1 MFMIADI
8 VLANMFHGM
17 RRGSIRKLS
26 KGLFA
31 LLLLG
36 CIVSIPLGV
45 IGYLAKLE
53 HDRREDVL
61 AHGALAMGTVTEA
74 KWIGRGCAFSYNFV
88 YRGNT
93 YRGGEGGCRLI
104 ATHPRGARLP
114 VRFAIA
120 DPGNSVAIGAD
131 HWPAWGIVPVLLAM
145 PLLVLGLVI
154 AYAVITDAFRAPRS
168 RNSPR
173 RNHEK

>member
-1 MFMIADI
+1 MIADI
-8 VLANMFHGM
+8 VPADMHPWM
-17 RRGSIRKLS
+17 RRGSIRKLC
-26 KGLFA
+26 KGFFA

-36 CIVSIPLGV
+36 CIVGSPLGF

-61 AHGALAMGTVTEA
+61 AHGASAIGTVTEA

-104 ATHPRGARLP
+104 ATHPRGAHLP

-120 DPGNSVAIGAD
+120 DPENSVAIGAD

-145 PLLVLGLVI
+145 PLLLIGLVI
-154 AYAVITDAFRAPRS
+154 AYAVTTDAFRAPRS

-173 RNHEK
+173 RNHKK